1 MDTFWKI
8 IGYLSI
14 PMVLVG
20 VFVMLSSIKKEQRI
34 GGRTLLL
41 QAGFAFAVLILY
53 QVILGADMSGPWPWV
68 LLLGGAV
75 AGIVVGRTTEVFKRD
90 GVAYARRSFWFLVPW
105 ALTFGFAQ
113 LIALGAIDQSL
124 FAGVSTLYASTGIAL
139 GATGVLAYRRL
150 DLIGVEDT
158 AGELAGAVFDPTR
171 CPNCRAQLASGAR
184 FCRACG
190 RRVLIADPEPTGAGF
205 VATHRVPESGL
216 QAWGAPDPAGNV
228 VATLPAGTAVALKE
242 RRGDW
247 ARVLRD
253 DGWDGWVDARR
264 LEEKG
269 A

>member
-1 MDTFWKI
+1 MDTFWKV

-14 PMVLVG
+14 PLVLVG

-34 GGRTLLL
+34 GSRTLLW
-41 QAGFAFAVLILY
+41 QAGFAFAILLVY
-53 QVILGADMSGPWPWV
+53 QIILGADMSGPWPWV
-68 LLLGGAV
+68 LLIGGAV
-75 AGIVVGRTTEVFKRD
+75 VGIVVGRTTEVFKRG

-150 DLIGVEDT
+150 DLIGVADSP
-158 AGELAGAVFDPTR
+158 GELAGAVFDPTR
-171 CPNCRAQLASGAR
+171 CPNCRGELATGAR

-190 RRVLIADPEPTGAGF
+190 RRVLVAARRDGGF
-205 VATHRVPESGL
+205 VATHRVPASGL
-216 QAWGAPDPAGNV
+216 QAWEAPDPAGNV
-228 VATLPAGTAVALKE
+228 VATLSAGTAVVLAE

-253 DGWDGWVDARR
+253 DGWAGWVDARR